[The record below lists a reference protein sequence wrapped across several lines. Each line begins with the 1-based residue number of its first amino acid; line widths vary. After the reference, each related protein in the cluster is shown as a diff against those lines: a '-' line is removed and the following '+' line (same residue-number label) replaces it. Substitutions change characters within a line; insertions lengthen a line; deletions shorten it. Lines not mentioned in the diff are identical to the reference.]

1 MLKTSRGHVVR
12 ALTIAG
18 SDSGGGAGIQAD
30 LKTMH
35 QFQVYGM
42 SVLTAVT
49 AQNTQGVQGIFG
61 VDPDFVRLQLE
72 SIVAD
77 LGADAVKTGM
87 LGTRETIAEVAR
99 FLKKHP
105 LPNLVVDPVMVAKGG
120 APLLAED
127 AVDALVHELLP
138 LAKVVTPNLPEAEVL
153 YGSPIRSWDE
163 CRQAAVDIA
172 RKGPEVVVIK
182 GGHTPAEW
190 AVPDDFPPGVHA
202 QSAIDLVYC
211 NGTFTY
217 FATPRVHSKNTHG
230 TGCTYSAATASMLAR
245 GATALQ
251 AIAVAKEFVFSAV
264 ARAMDWDVGHG
275 HGPTD
280 HSAPVP
286 AVLEHIK
293 PGVFYMFSDGQWKA
307 MTSTENA

>member
-1 MLKTSRGHVVR
+1 MFKTNSGHVVR

-61 VDPDFVRLQLE
+61 VDPAFVRQQLE

-77 LGADAVKTGM
+77 IGADAVKTGM
-87 LGTRETIAEVAR
+87 LGTRDIIVEVAR
-99 FLKKHP
+99 FLERHP

-127 AVDALVHELLP
+127 AVDALVHSLLP
-138 LAKVVTPNLPEAEVL
+138 LATVVTPNLPEAEVL
-153 YGSPIRSWDE
+153 YGAPIRSWDE
-163 CRQAAVDIA
+163 CRQAAADIA
-172 RKGPEVVVIK
+172 RRGPEIVVIK

-190 AVPDDFPPGVHA
+190 SLPDDFPADVSA
-202 QSAIDLVYC
+202 QSAIDLVYHK
-211 NGTFTY
+211 GTFTY
-217 FATPRVHSKNTHG
+217 FATPRVQSKNTHG
-230 TGCTYSAATASMLAR
+230 TGCTYSAAITAYLAR
-245 GATALQ
+245 GLSLVQAVQQAKEYITQ
-251 AIAVAKEFVFSAV
+251 AIARSQ
-264 ARAMDWDVGHG
+264 RAGTHDVLNSFPGHKRLR
-275 HGPTD
+275 T
-280 HSAPVP
+280 
-286 AVLEHIK
+286 
-293 PGVFYMFSDGQWKA
+293 
-307 MTSTENA
+307 T

>member
-127 AVDALVHELLP
+127 AVDALIHELLP

-153 YGSPIRSWDE
+153 YGSPIRSWEE
-163 CRQAAVDIA
+163 CRKAAVDIA
-172 RKGPEVVVIK
+172 GKGPEVVVIK

-190 AVPDDFPPGVHA
+190 ALPDDFPPGVSE

-217 FATPRVHSKNTHG
+217 FATPRVDSKNTHG
-230 TGCTYSAATASMLAR
+230 TGCTYSAATASMLAQ

-251 AIAVAKEFVFSAV
+251 AIAVAKAFVFSAV
-264 ARAMDWDVGHG
+264 TRSKDWDVGHG

-280 HSAPVP
+280 HSSPVP
-286 AVLEHIK
+286 GIPESIVPDA
-293 PGVFYMFSDGQWKA
+293 FYVYEDGQWKA
-307 MTSTENA
+307 VTPTEHA